1 VCSAPGAAARV
12 CGRIAVCAAIVL
24 GCGRDGSRSFAALTP
39 DATAQVQASAVEPLQ
54 AHATE
59 PAQAHAAEPASAS
72 AASVA
77 PTTTEPNPALA
88 LTPGG
93 SDVAIGRY
101 GMVVSVEEQATRIG
115 VQMLEAGG
123 NAIDAAV
130 ATAYALAVTHPS
142 AGNVGGGGFML
153 VAANGQPVVA
163 FDFRERAPAGLSSA
177 RLGALLANGALG
189 PGASGVPGSV
199 AGLNLAQRRFG
210 RLSLA
215 QVMAPAIALARKG
228 YRLAA
233 REALTISWAWSS
245 LQQDPE
251 ARRIFG
257 TPSGPLRA
265 GARLVQR
272 DLAVTLERIAR
283 GGDAGFY
290 EGPTARAIVAAM
302 GETGLIR
309 KRDLKDYR
317 AVPRDP
323 LEFVYRGH
331 AFATMPPPSSGGVAL
346 AQTLVALESLGA
358 HRLQA
363 GSADELHLFVEVS
376 KRAQARRRFELV
388 DPDAPGALSPEA
400 LAAWLLPEALLTRS
414 PAVDP
419 TRATPAALI
428 HALYGAAERELEHT
442 THLSAVDADG
452 NAVSCTT
459 TLSGGFG
466 ARYVVPGTG
475 IVMNNSLAA
484 FSNVGLNVPKGGRRS
499 LSSMAPTLVFDEGH
513 VSAVLGS
520 PGGDSI
526 PSTIVQVARLLFD
539 HGFTIDRAIEAPRIH
554 HGFVPDEVRVESERP
569 PQAAALVELAAR
581 GHVIRRKPAAI
592 GDAND
597 LIVVDG
603 IAYGH
608 ADTREGGLAL
618 GLNHPPREKAARKA
632 EPEAQPEARVIE
644 PGRTNQERSS
654 QE

>member
-1 VCSAPGAAARV
+1 
-12 CGRIAVCAAIVL
+12 
-24 GCGRDGSRSFAALTP
+24 
-39 DATAQVQASAVEPLQ
+39 
-54 AHATE
+54 
-59 PAQAHAAEPASAS
+59 
-72 AASVA
+72 
-77 PTTTEPNPALA
+77 
-88 LTPGG
+88 
-93 SDVAIGRY
+93 
-101 GMVVSVEEQATRIG
+101 MVVSVEEQATRIG

-163 FDFRERAPAGLSSA
+163 LDFRERAPAGLSSA
-177 RLGALLANGALG
+177 RFGALLASGALG

-210 RLSLA
+210 RLSLGE
-215 QVMAPAIALARKG
+215 VMAPAIALARKG
-228 YRLAA
+228 PRLAA
-233 REALTISWAWSS
+233 REALTISWAWSR

-257 TPSGPLRA
+257 TPSGPLRV

-290 EGPTARAIVAAM
+290 EGPTARAIVLAM

-317 AVPRDP
+317 AVQRDP

-331 AFATMPPPSSGGVAL
+331 AFATMPPPSSGGVVL
-346 AQTLVALESLGA
+346 AQTLIALEELRA
-358 HRLQA
+358 DRLAA

-376 KRAQARRRFELV
+376 KRAQARRRFELI
-388 DPDAPGALSPEA
+388 DPDAAGALSPEA
-400 LAAWLLPEALLTRS
+400 LAAWLLPGALLTRS

-419 TRATPAALI
+419 MRATPSELV
-428 HALYGAAERELEHT
+428 HALYGAAEREMEHT
-442 THLSAVDADG
+442 THLSVVDADG
-452 NAVSCTT
+452 NAVSCTA

-484 FSNVGLNVPKGGRRS
+484 FSNVGLNVPKGGRRM
-499 LSSMAPTLVFDEGH
+499 LSSMAPTLVFDEGR

-520 PGGDSI
+520 PGGDTI
-526 PSTIVQVARLLFD
+526 PSTVVQVARLLFD
-539 HGFTIDRAIEAPRIH
+539 YGFTIDRAIEAPRIH
-554 HGFVPDEVRVESERP
+554 HGFVPDEVRVESERAP
-569 PQAAALVELAAR
+569 EASVLAELAAR
-581 GHVIRRKPAAI
+581 GHLIRRKAAAI

-618 GLNHPPREKAARKA
+618 GLNRKPTGKAERKA
-632 EPEAQPEARVIE
+632 EPEARTEVGTD
-644 PGRTNQERSS
+644 GRTEPTTDQATEP
-654 QE
+654 